1 MDFFAGSGT
10 TGHACLD
17 LNKDDEGQ
25 RKYIQVE
32 LGDYFYTTIL
42 PRIKKVMYS
51 QEWKDG
57 EPQDSEGY
65 SHFFKYQSLE
75 QYEDS
80 LDNIRFAEEKEE
92 LNLFN
97 KYDDYLINYML
108 DYETRDSLLDLD
120 KFSNPFNYYLEII
133 EDKEK
138 VKKKVDLVETFNY
151 LIGLEV
157 KQKNIYNH
165 QERKFKVIFGE
176 KNNKEIAVIWR
187 NTEDLNFEQERKF
200 IEDEIISDKKI
211 DKLYLNGDNYLENSF
226 LIEDQF
232 NKLMF

>member
-17 LNKDDEGQ
+17 LNKDDDGQ

-32 LGDYFYTTIL
+32 LGNYFYTTML